1 VLLYIRYGS
10 IYRSLFEKD
19 KLLFAFVIATK
30 VQLDRKVLAGDELNF
45 LLTGGVGLDCNVPNP
60 APLWISMA
68 KWGEINYLGGLSDS
82 KWSILPAHI
91 TTHLDQWKAVYDSAD
106 PLSNRFPTPW
116 DELSPFR
123 SLVLLRT
130 IRMDKILHAMIQYVA
145 ASLGHRFVEPQPFT
159 LEPGYNDASPTT
171 PFIFILSAGS
181 DPMASLLK
189 FADDRAQRVETVSLG
204 QGQGPVAQHW
214 INAGRKEG
222 FWVVRTL

>member
-1 VLLYIRYGS
+1 MCVC
-10 IYRSLFEKD
+10 RSLFEKD
-19 KLLFAFVIATK
+19 KLLYAFVIATK
-30 VQLDRKVLAGDELNF
+30 VQLDRKLLAADEVRF

-60 APLWISMA
+60 APSWISMA

-82 KWSILPAHI
+82 LWSVLPAHI
-91 TTHLDQWKAVYDSAD
+91 TTHVEHWKQVYDSAD
-106 PLSNRFPTPW
+106 PLLKGFPTPW

-123 SLVLLRT
+123 NLVLLRT
-130 IRMDKILHAMIQYVA
+130 VRMDKVIHAMTQYVA
-145 ASLGHRFVEPQPFT
+145 ATMGPRFVEPQPFS
-159 LEPGYNDASPTT
+159 LAPGYNDASPTT

-189 FADDRAQRVETVSLG
+189 FADDHGQRVESVSLG

-222 FWVVRTL
+222 FWVVRTCMQM